1 MLKVKRISCSK
12 QLVLPQDSQKCDKLY
27 FFAVEAASSAQI
39 GRAAFEYST
48 TETML
53 SRILSPIQSAHL
65 MDKVSML
72 LMTKVDVES
81 VRYMA
86 DRVRVFGYIVL
97 DPELSR

>member
-1 MLKVKRISCSK
+1 MVESC
-12 QLVLPQDSQKCDKLY
+12 L
-27 FFAVEAASSAQI
+27 AVEAASSAQI
-39 GRAAFEYST
+39 SRAAFEYCT

-72 LMTKVDVES
+72 LTTKADPES

>member
-1 MLKVKRISCSK
+1 M
-12 QLVLPQDSQKCDKLY
+12 Q
-27 FFAVEAASSAQI
+27 AASSAQI
-39 GRAAFEYST
+39 GRAAFEYCT
-48 TETML
+48 TETTL
-53 SRILSPIQSAHL
+53 SRILSPMQSAHL

-72 LMTKVDVES
+72 LATNKVDPDS